1 MENIKLSGVTTSDYI
16 NMFNETSK
24 ETVLDK
30 AEYVKEN
37 TVNTGMIMDNIN
49 TEDSSDKLKAAIE
62 NNKIEQL
69 KAYMAAK
76 KQKVREYNISRND
89 KCPCGS
95 GKKYKNCCLSSGKYE
110 KLIDKN

>member
-1 MENIKLSGVTTSDYI
+1 MENTKLRGVTTADYI

-24 ETVLDK
+24 EIINNKT
-30 AEYVKEN
+30 EYVNEN
-37 TVNTGMIMDNIN
+37 TINTGMIMDNVN
-49 TEDSSDKLKAAIE
+49 NEDTSDKLKAAIE
-62 NNKIEQL
+62 NNKMEQIKAFIE
-69 KAYMAAK
+69 AK

-110 KLIDKN
+110 KLIDKK